1 MFAKNEGLS
10 RMSDIIP
17 IRYYLE
23 NICSKNV
30 PTVYQNETSLFLYQF
45 TKTFF
50 ENFILAAQDRPT
62 SK

>member
-23 NICSKNV
+23 TYI
-30 PTVYQNETSLFLYQF
+30 PTIYQNETSLSLYQF